1 MKVAD
6 VNINNQ
12 GLKMEIIAYRKY
24 KDIDVQFEDGTIV
37 KNEYCANFKKGLI
50 KNRFYPSVYG
60 VGYLG
65 NIKGNDKNGKP
76 FKSYAVWEGMLRRC
90 YQDKYLE
97 NHPTYKECSVCEEWH
112 NYENFKKWFDENY
125 YEIDDETMNLDKDI
139 LVKGNKIYSPNT
151 CIFVPQKINGLFVKT
166 DALRGD
172 LPIGVCKKGNKFIA
186 KCNLNGKR
194 SQIGTFDTPIE
205 AFQSYKQFKEQYIKQ
220 VAEEYK
226 NKIPSVLY
234 DAMYRWEVDIN
245 D

>member
-1 MKVAD
+1 MKVGD
-6 VNINNQ
+6 VNINKQ

-37 KNEYCANFKKGLI
+37 KNRQYGDFKKGCI
-50 KNRFYPSVYG
+50 KNLYYPHIYG
-60 VGYLG
+60 VGYIG
-65 NIKGNDKNGKP
+65 NSKSYINGKII
-76 FKSYAVWEGMLRRC
+76 KSYDVWHSMLRRC
-90 YQDKYLE
+90 YYDKYLKDK
-97 NHPTYKECSVCEEWH
+97 PTYKECSVCEEWH
-112 NYENFKKWFDENY
+112 NYENFKKWYDENY

-220 VAEEYK
+220 TAEEYK
-226 NKIPSVLY
+226 DKIPSELY
-234 DAMYRWEVDIN
+234 DALCSWEVDIN